1 MTSLALG
8 FVLIGLLVLLVILG
22 MQIAYAL
29 LGVAFLGI
37 WLIRDSL
44 DLAFR
49 MLELTAYSGISDY
62 LFATIPLFVLMGL
75 LVSVSNVGRDTF
87 EVAEVLLKRV
97 VCGLGV
103 ATVAANT
110 IFAAVTG
117 VSIASAAVFTRVAV
131 PEMERHGYRA
141 AFASGTVAGSSVLGM
156 LIPPSLLLIIY
167 GVLAEVS
174 IGGMFLAGIIP
185 GLMLAGGFVVMLMG
199 ITLLAPGFVFNDPK
213 AARERRLQTGIDMPL
228 REMMTKLMPIVLLV
242 ILVLGGLY
250 TGYFTPTEAGG
261 VGAFGAF
268 IVALARRSLDRRK
281 LWEVMKQTGVVS
293 VSILLLLVAASY
305 YSRMLSIAG
314 LPNAIAGLVSDSG
327 FGPTGFILFY
337 AAIRSAYG
345 HDSRLDID
353 PADHGAHRCAHR
365 PGDWNR
371 SQPLRHHH
379 RDRGRDRFAY
389 ATIRYFGFHRPQH
402 SQRPQYVGR
411 ADIPCDPPIHFRD
424 DRRAVDRYLASGDLN
439 AFPSMMEIRSLTGHG
454 QAKPERHGEPCAGH
468 LPRLRPRLRCTTA
481 DRPPAT
487 LRAGRGLSARNSVET
502 PITARR
508 LFD

>member
-97 VCGLGV
+97 LCGLGV

-293 VSILLLLVAASY
+293 VSILLLLVAASF

-337 AAIRSAYG
+337 AAIVLLMG
-345 HDSRLDID
+345 MILDSTSILLIMVPIAAPIAQGLGID
-353 PADHGAHRCAHR
+353 LSHFGIITVIAVEIGLLTPPFGISVFTVHNTLND
-365 PGDWNR
+365 PNT
-371 SQPLRHHH
+371 SVEQIFL
-379 RDRGRDRFAY
+379 
-389 ATIRYFGFHRPQH
+389 ATLPFIF
-402 SQRPQYVGR
+402 VM
-411 ADIPCDPPIHFRD
+411 I
-424 DRRAVDRYLASGDLN
+424 AVLL
-439 AFPSMMEIRSLTGHG
+439 IVTWL
-454 QAKPERHGEPCAGH
+454 
-468 LPRLRPRLRCTTA
+468 
-481 DRPPAT
+481 PAT
-487 LRAGRGLSARNSVET
+487 STLFLR
-502 PITARR
+502 
-508 LFD
+508 